1 MIKLKTIINV
11 HINTYLLLFY
21 YIVDISNRNL
31 LCHIIIK
38 LYYCIRATILQHESS
53 QFGKVNTESVAKPAV
68 MRAGAEGG
76 LFLTN
81 VFTK

>member
-1 MIKLKTIINV
+1 MCMLILIYGN
-11 HINTYLLLFY
+11 FY
-21 YIVDISNRNL
+21 YIMDVFIKNL
-31 LCHIIIK
+31 LYHRTIK

-76 LFLTN
+76 LFLIN
-81 VFTK
+81 VFAK